1 MAIDCYFP
9 GGHAREHHYPEGQQ
23 LEVSRKDGGTL
34 GVDHVL
40 ARQGPLDDDL
50 QSSMMQKK

>member
-1 MAIDCYFP
+1 MTCYSP

-23 LEVSRKDGGTL
+23 LEVAREDGGAL

-50 QSSMMQKK
+50 KSVLKRR